1 MVMLCDFLC
10 QCNHSIAILQ
20 PVYSPFFHVPCH
32 PSPVTPQP
40 STAAPFEVATVAS
53 LGAVAVSFTH
63 VVKAAVCF
71 FCKLNGGIVWESVR
85 TIGNLGK
92 NGKTMK
98 NIGGTIGK
106 HTICIYQCPFQW
118 GQTRKNMINQRM
130 EWAFPLNSQTHPQMS
145 MGGHSCLGSNRFFS
159 NSEIQKHHKPRS

>member
-40 STAAPFEVATVAS
+40 STAAPLEVATVAS

-71 FCKLNGGIVWESVR
+71 FLQIKWGDSMGKCENYWKSWEKW
-85 TIGNLGK
+85 K
-92 NGKTMK
+92 NM
-98 NIGGTIGK
+98 GGTIRK

-130 EWAFPLNSQTHPQMS
+130 EWAFLLNFQTHPQMS
-145 MGGHSCLGSNRFFS
+145 MGGHSC
-159 NSEIQKHHKPRS
+159 